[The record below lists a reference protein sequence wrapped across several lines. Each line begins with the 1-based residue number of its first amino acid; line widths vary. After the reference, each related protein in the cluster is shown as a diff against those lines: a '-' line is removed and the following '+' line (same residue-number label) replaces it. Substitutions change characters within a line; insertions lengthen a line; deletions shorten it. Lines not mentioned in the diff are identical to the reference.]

1 MSSPSALAQAT
12 RRRTGASSTVVYGAG
27 LIIETLV
34 ELPADK
40 VPSRV
45 STDETLIRVIDGIV
59 CLATDAEELLMG
71 SGDEAIVP
79 AYAEHRLA
87 SAGDPPGRARRACRP
102 VPATRSSRPKELRA
116 WS

>member
-1 MSSPSALAQAT
+1 MHSLTAAAH
-12 RRRTGASSTVVYGAG
+12 RRAGAASTVVYGAG

-40 VPSRV
+40 IPLRV

-59 CLATDAEELLMG
+59 CLSTDAGERLMG
-71 SGDEAIVP
+71 AGDEAIVR

-87 SAGDPPGRARRACRP
+87 SAGGEAKLISGSRGR
-102 VPATRSSRPKELRA
+102 
-116 WS
+116 